1 MLPLVKTESPQNS
14 PEEHLKTE
22 KIGDEKAVDR
32 LDNVGTAASFIC
44 AVHCALLPLVGTL
57 LPLVG
62 LSFLASEPV
71 EWLLLLSA
79 GFGTASLCLGFKE
92 HRNRRVFA
100 VLAIGI
106 AFLLAGRVFHNLP
119 MLAGEHA
126 HHGHD
131 HAHTHEGFD
140 LSIALM
146 ILGGMTMIAA
156 HLFNQNLCKACRKC
170 SDTHCHT

>member
-1 MLPLVKTESPQNS
+1 MLPLVKAENSELNTQN
-14 PEEHLKTE
+14 PHNPP
-22 KIGDEKAVDR
+22 DEKVVDR
-32 LDNVGTAASFIC
+32 LDNVGTAASFAC
-44 AVHCALLPLVGTL
+44 AVHCALLPLVSTL

-71 EWLLLLSA
+71 EWLLLLLSA
-79 GFGTASLCLGFKE
+79 GFGTASICLGFKE

-119 MLAGEHA
+119 FLAGDHA

-131 HAHTHEGFD
+131 HAHEGFD

-170 SDTHCHT
+170 SDTHCEN